1 MRDDASR
8 VAGPLMALEALAAT
22 GIRVRSLGTF
32 AVLRDGHPVPTSA
45 WQSRK
50 TRDLLKLLVGR
61 TGGLTRDALA
71 EFLWP
76 GQSGTGGRLSTVLS
90 TLRSVLDP
98 ERRHPPDRYLV
109 ADRARVRLDRSTV
122 TVDADEF
129 RAAALPALA
138 LARGGDVGGEK
149 AIAGLERAAAGYT
162 GDYLEG
168 DDAPWATETR
178 IELRALADQVR
189 RELARLLLDAGRP
202 DAAISWLVSLVADD
216 PYDEASH
223 RTLVGALS
231 RAGRH
236 GEARRRYALY
246 AARMAELGTEPAPLA
261 DLRT

>member
-1 MRDDASR
+1 M
-8 VAGPLMALEALAAT
+8 
-22 GIRVRSLGTF
+22 
-32 AVLRDGHPVPTSA
+32 
-45 WQSRK
+45 
-50 TRDLLKLLVGR
+50 
-61 TGGLTRDALA
+61 
-71 EFLWP
+71 
-76 GQSGTGGRLSTVLS
+76 STVLS
-90 TLRSVLDP
+90 TLRSILDP

-122 TVDADEF
+122 SVDADEF

-138 LARGGDVGGEK
+138 LARGDAAK

-168 DDAPWATETR
+168 DDAPWASETR

-236 GEARRRYALY
+236 GEAQRRYALY
-246 AARMAELGTEPAPLA
+246 AARMTELGTEPAALA